1 MLETTILDQVR
12 SVFQHLEA
20 RYVFHITYHPGHEQA
35 QELIGFLKDVASCSD
50 KLSCRMSEIENPVL
64 EFTLLKDDVETGI
77 KFRGIPG
84 GHEFTSLLLAVLNA
98 DGKGKNLPDEAI
110 RRRIRA
116 LQGDISLQTYVS
128 LTCTNCPDVVQAL
141 NIIALLN
148 PHVTHEMVD
157 GALNQEEVDALKIQA
172 VPSVYANGKLLHVG
186 RGSLG
191 ELLQKLEEAFGSA
204 PQEDEAPIERDFDV
218 LVLGGGP
225 AGASA
230 AIYSARKGLR
240 VAIVAERIGGQVKE
254 TVGIE
259 NLISVPQTTGA
270 ELANALRTHI
280 EHYPIEIFEE
290 RKIEKVKLQGTE
302 KSVSTVGGEMFHAS
316 AVIIATGASWRKLN
330 VEGEAEYIGRGVA
343 FCPHC
348 DGPFYQ
354 GKHVA
359 VIGGGNSGIEAAID
373 LAGICRKVTVF
384 EFADTLKADQVLQ
397 EKARSL
403 PNVEIFTSS
412 QTIKVDGNG
421 EKVTSIRIKD
431 RLISVPQ
438 TTGAELANALRTH
451 IEHYPIEIFEERKI
465 EKVKL
470 QGTEKSV
477 STVGGEM
484 FHASAVII
492 ATGASWRKLNVEGEA
507 EYIGRG
513 VAFCPHC
520 DGPFYQGKHVAVIGG
535 GNSGIEAAIDL
546 AGICRKVTVFEF
558 ADTLKADQVLQE
570 KARSLPN
577 VEIFTSS
584 QTIKVDGNGEKV
596 TSIRIKDRLTGE
608 ERDFPLDGI
617 FVQIGLAANSAPFR
631 NKLETTPTGEI
642 KIDAFCRTTL
652 PGVYAAGDVS
662 NVPYKQ
668 IVIAMGEGAKAALS
682 AFDDRI
688 RGVI

>member
-270 ELANALRTHI
+270 ELADALRTHI

-302 KSVSTVGGEMFHAS
+302 KSVSTVGGEVFHAP

-359 VIGGGNSGIEAAID
+359 EGNGIR
-373 LAGICRKVTVF
+373 ICRYTESRPSAARESPEPAECGNLHLVTDRKSRWKRGKSNFYPHQGPPYRRGTRLPVRRHLRANRF
-384 EFADTLKADQVLQ
+384 GSQQ
-397 EKARSL
+397 RSF
-403 PNVEIFTSS
+403 P
-412 QTIKVDGNG
+412 QQAGND
-421 EKVTSIRIKD
+421 SD
-431 RLISVPQ
+431 R
-438 TTGAELANALRTH
+438 
-451 IEHYPIEIFEERKI
+451 
-465 EKVKL
+465 
-470 QGTEKSV
+470 
-477 STVGGEM
+477 
-484 FHASAVII
+484 
-492 ATGASWRKLNVEGEA
+492 
-507 EYIGRG
+507 
-513 VAFCPHC
+513 
-520 DGPFYQGKHVAVIGG
+520 
-535 GNSGIEAAIDL
+535 
-546 AGICRKVTVFEF
+546 
-558 ADTLKADQVLQE
+558 
-570 KARSLPN
+570 
-577 VEIFTSS
+577 
-584 QTIKVDGNGEKV
+584 
-596 TSIRIKDRLTGE
+596 
-608 ERDFPLDGI
+608 
-617 FVQIGLAANSAPFR
+617 
-631 NKLETTPTGEI
+631 
-642 KIDAFCRTTL
+642 
-652 PGVYAAGDVS
+652 GD
-662 NVPYKQ
+662 
-668 IVIAMGEGAKAALS
+668 
-682 AFDDRI
+682 
-688 RGVI
+688 

>member
-1 MLETTILDQVR
+1 MLETSILDQVR
-12 SVFQHLEA
+12 ALFQHLEA
-20 RYVFHITYHPGHEQA
+20 RYIFRIAYNPQHEQA
-35 QELIGFLKDVASCSD
+35 QELVSFLDDVASCSGN
-50 KLSCRMSEIENPVL
+50 LSCQLMQTEEPKL
-64 EFTLLKDDVETGI
+64 EFTLVKDSTETGI
-77 KFRGIPG
+77 KFRGIPN

-110 RRRIRA
+110 GRRIKA
-116 LQGDISLQTYVS
+116 LQGPIRLQTYVS

-141 NIIALLN
+141 NIMALLN
-148 PHVTHEMVD
+148 PQITHEMVD
-157 GALNQEEVDALKIQA
+157 GALYQEEVDALKIQG

-191 ELLQKLEEAFGSA
+191 ELLQKLEETFGSL
-204 PQEDEAPIERDFDV
+204 PQEGETPVQREFDTI
-218 LVLGGGP
+218 VLGGGP

-270 ELANALRTHI
+270 QLADALRSHI
-280 EHYPIEIFEE
+280 GHYPVEIFEE
-290 RKIEKVKLQGTE
+290 RRIEKVELKGKE
-302 KSVSTVGGEMFHAS
+302 KTVNVIGREVFTAPT
-316 AVIIATGASWRKLN
+316 VIIATGASWRKLN
-330 VEGEAEYIGRGVA
+330 VEGETEYIGRGVA

-354 GKHVA
+354 GKDVA

-373 LAGICRKVTVF
+373 LAGICKKVTVF

-412 QTIKVDGNG
+412 QTTQVIGNG
-421 EKVTSIRIKD
+421 EKVTAIRIKD
-431 RLISVPQ
+431 RI
-438 TTGAELANALRTH
+438 
-451 IEHYPIEIFEERKI
+451 
-465 EKVKL
+465 
-470 QGTEKSV
+470 
-477 STVGGEM
+477 
-484 FHASAVII
+484 
-492 ATGASWRKLNVEGEA
+492 
-507 EYIGRG
+507 
-513 VAFCPHC
+513 
-520 DGPFYQGKHVAVIGG
+520 
-535 GNSGIEAAIDL
+535 
-546 AGICRKVTVFEF
+546 
-558 ADTLKADQVLQE
+558 
-570 KARSLPN
+570 
-577 VEIFTSS
+577 
-584 QTIKVDGNGEKV
+584 
-596 TSIRIKDRLTGE
+596 TGE

-617 FVQIGLAANSAPFR
+617 FVQIGLAANSTPFR
-631 NKLETTPTGEI
+631 DMLDMTPIGEI

-688 RGVI
+688 RGVV

>member
-64 EFTLLKDDVETGI
+64 EFTLLKDDMETGI

-302 KSVSTVGGEMFHAS
+302 KSVSTVGGE
-316 AVIIATGASWRKLN
+316 V
-330 VEGEAEYIGRGVA
+330 
-343 FCPHC
+343 
-348 DGPFYQ
+348 
-354 GKHVA
+354 
-359 VIGGGNSGIEAAID
+359 
-373 LAGICRKVTVF
+373 
-384 EFADTLKADQVLQ
+384 
-397 EKARSL
+397 
-403 PNVEIFTSS
+403 
-412 QTIKVDGNG
+412 
-421 EKVTSIRIKD
+421 
-431 RLISVPQ
+431 
-438 TTGAELANALRTH
+438 
-451 IEHYPIEIFEERKI
+451 
-465 EKVKL
+465 
-470 QGTEKSV
+470 
-477 STVGGEM
+477 
-484 FHASAVII
+484 
-492 ATGASWRKLNVEGEA
+492 
-507 EYIGRG
+507 
-513 VAFCPHC
+513 FCPHC